1 MPYNPTNRPARII
14 DAHLHFQP
22 KNPHFDAIAHTAGHE
37 NTVRHVEQTYR
48 DLSIAHGVVMGNREM
63 TTEWHT
69 YPPMLSFCAGIH
81 QHALDPGNSAAALEA
96 CEVQLTNPQC
106 VGIKLYAGYCALP
119 LMDKAYIPYY
129 ELAERYSKPVAIHMG
144 VTASPYALLKFCHP
158 LLIDEAAVRFPSVQF
173 VMCHFGNPWLMD
185 AAAVLE
191 KNDNVAA
198 DLSGLLAGRVD
209 LGEYRVRLH
218 GYMDQLR
225 TWIAYVER
233 YDAFMFG
240 TDWPLVN
247 LDEYIQFVSELIPQE
262 HWDAVF
268 YGNAR
273 RVYQLSDLP
282 G

>member
-1 MPYNPTNRPARII
+1 MERHIPTERPERVI

-22 KNPHFDAIAHTAGHE
+22 KNPHFDAIARTAGHE
-37 NTVRHVEQTYR
+37 NTAAHLERAYLENAVE
-48 DLSIAHGVVMGNREM
+48 HGVVMGNRELVKAWR
-63 TTEWHT
+63 E
-69 YPPMLSFCAGIH
+69 YPPTLSFCAGVH
-81 QHALDPGNSAAALEA
+81 QHALEPENREAALEA
-96 CEVQLTNPQC
+96 CESQLSNPQC
-106 VGIKLYAGYCALP
+106 VGIKLYAGYCAVP
-119 LMDKAYIPYY
+119 LMDGAYIPYY
-129 ELAERYSKPVAIHMG
+129 ELAERYGKPVAVHMG
-144 VTASPYALLKFCHP
+144 VTASPRALLKYCHP
-158 LLIDEAAVRFPSVQF
+158 LLIDEAATRFPRVRF

-198 DLSGLLAGRVD
+198 DLSGLLSGRVD
-209 LGEYRVRLH
+209 LDEYRVRLG

-225 TWIAYVER
+225 TWVAYVER

-247 LDEYIQFVSELIPQE
+247 LSEYIAFICELVPRE
-262 HWDAVF
+262 HWDDVF

-273 RVYQLSDLP
+273 RVYLSA